1 MPLFCDHVDENEIEN
16 GDDNCVDDNKDKED
30 NKDGDNNEKIMLIRR
45 TRMRRWMMMFIMMRT
60 IKKMMRVRNVNDKC
74 KDDGVNDENDDMR
87 MIDER

>member
-30 NKDGDNNEKIMLIRR
+30 NKDGDNNEKSMLIRR

-60 IKKMMRVRNVNDKC
+60 IKKMTRVRNVNDKC